1 MNKDKFLKTLPIL
14 QKKLGSVE
22 KIVIGSIGG
31 PYSRGCFYDESEKN
45 GKYTNMMKKISYKVG
60 DF

>member
-1 MNKDKFLKTLPIL
+1 MNKDKFLKTLPVL

-45 GKYTNMMKKISYKVG
+45 GKYTNMMKKNFV
-60 DF
+60 